1 MIPTLILL
9 AVCLTLCVMAA
20 LTVRSLTAASRKA
33 LIPLPVQRRG
43 VRRR

>member
-20 LTVRSLTAASRKA
+20 LTVRSLAAASLQS
-33 LIPLPVQRRG
+33 LIPVPVQRRG